1 MTAFDRLAPTS
12 PAARLGLGLAAVG
25 RPGYINLGR
34 DRDLPPDRSVAA
46 MRSRA
51 HDLLDEAYARGVRYF
66 DVARSYGRAEEFLGS
81 WLEGVDDPGV
91 VVGSK
96 WGYTYTADWRVDAD
110 VHEVKDHSLATFD
123 RQIAETRALLGDRL
137 DVYQVHSVTP
147 DSSVLTDTA
156 LQRRLAGLAAEGVT
170 IGISTSGP
178 RQADAIRSAIRA
190 TVDGA
195 PLFRSV
201 QTTWNPLEPS
211 AGAALEEASA
221 TGCAVI
227 VKEALANGRL
237 AGRPP
242 GAVTEVLAAIG
253 SAHGVGPDAV
263 ALAAALHQP
272 WATAVL
278 SGAATVAQLDSNL
291 RAPSPALT
299 SEDLSRLAALA
310 EAPEQYWQQRS
321 AMPWA

>member
-96 WGYTYTADWRVDAD
+96 WGYTYTADWRVNAD

>member
-1 MTAFDRLAPTS
+1 MTALDRLAPAS
-12 PAARLGLGLAAVG
+12 PAARIGLGLAAVG

-34 DRDLPPDRSVAA
+34 DRDLPDRSVAA
-46 MRSRA
+46 LRSRA
-51 HDLLDEAYARGVRYF
+51 HDLLDQAYARGVRYF
-66 DVARSYGRAEEFLGS
+66 DVARSYGRAEEFLAS
-81 WLEGVDDPGV
+81 WLAGVDDPGV

-147 DSSVLTDTA
+147 DSPVLTDTA
-156 LQRRLAGLAAEGVT
+156 IQRRLAGLAADGVT

-178 RQADAIRSAIRA
+178 RQAGAIRSALRV

-201 QTTWNPLEPS
+201 QATWNPLEPS
-211 AGAALEEASA
+211 AGAALAEASEA
-221 TGCAVI
+221 GRAVI

-237 AGRPP
+237 AGRSP
-242 GAVTEVLAAIG
+242 GAVTDVLRGIAAERGAG
-253 SAHGVGPDAV
+253 SDAV
-263 ALAAALHQP
+263 AMAAALHQP
-272 WATAVL
+272 WATVVL
-278 SGAATVAQLDSNL
+278 SGAATAAQLGSNL
-291 RAPSPALT
+291 RAASLALT
-299 SEDLSRLAALA
+299 SDDLAQLAALA
-310 EAPEQYWQQRS
+310 EAPEQYWQHRS